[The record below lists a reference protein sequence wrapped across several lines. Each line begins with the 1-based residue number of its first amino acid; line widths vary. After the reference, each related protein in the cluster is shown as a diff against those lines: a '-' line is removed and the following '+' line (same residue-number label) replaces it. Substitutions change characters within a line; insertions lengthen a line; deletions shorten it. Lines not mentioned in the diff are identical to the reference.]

1 MKFKLLLLT
10 TLFTFT
16 QNAYASDNP
25 LFVTITSKYCSTCKE
40 LDPVV
45 EELKSKYDG
54 KITFIKLDVSSKD
67 SIEAAK
73 DTANQY
79 GISNFYEK
87 NKMSIPRV
95 GLFCTGAEKPE
106 KSFLGETNKEIYE
119 EAVSDLL
126 TNTAK
131 VCVK

>member
-1 MKFKLLLLT
+1 MKFKILLLA
-10 TLFTFT
+10 TLFILA
-16 QNAYASDNP
+16 QNAFASDNP

-54 KITFIKLDVSSKD
+54 KITFLKLDVSSKD

-73 DTANQY
+73 NTANQY
-79 GISNFYEK
+79 GISDFYEK

-95 GLFCTGAEKPE
+95 GLFCTGAEKSE
-106 KSFLGETNKEIYE
+106 KSFLGEVNKGIYE
-119 EAVSDLL
+119 EALSELL
-126 TNTAK
+126 TNTSK